1 MKLNLE
7 KFQSIY
13 GQIGEGFK
21 THSDMVN
28 TEIDASGDLQLFIQQ
43 NRSGN
48 ETLKKEVF

>member
-7 KFQSIY
+7 KFKGVY

-28 TEIDASGDLQLFIQQ
+28 TEIDASGDLKLFI
-43 NRSGN
+43 
-48 ETLKKEVF
+48 E